1 MEVAMLIV
9 EAEQGKTKVG
19 ETVRNIGEVL
29 SLFASIF
36 DLKQLLLKTLD
47 GKIQTLWF
55 NKDSYVIKELV
66 PADIRGAV
74 KKEYGIS

>member
-1 MEVAMLIV
+1 MLIV
-9 EAEQGKTKVG
+9 EVEQGKTMVG
-19 ETVRNIGEVL
+19 KRIRNIKEVL

-36 DLKQLLLKTLD
+36 DLNQLLLKTLD

-66 PADIRGAV
+66 PVNIRGSV